1 MGDMQ
6 ETLGLGEE
14 RPATGEDATIA
25 RILAIA
31 LALFDTTA
39 RPVRRG
45 QHPKHHGCIRA
56 EFVVEPDLPEELRHG
71 VLREGRTF
79 PTLIRFSNGRSWDD
93 RKGDIH
99 GMAIKLV
106 DVDGEKLLETEKA
119 EQTQDFVTADH
130 PVFFIRDLSGYV
142 AFSGAVLEARRSLW
156 SRLGFATRV
165 LVSPHPPWKGLRAAL
180 AKKPDSPL
188 RIQYWSQTPYRLGRL
203 AVRYSCRP
211 DLTIVPSP
219 PPSRSKDK
227 LREALASHLASGE
240 ARFDFLVQVQTD
252 PVAMPVEDPTVG
264 WDEATSPYR
273 KVATIRIPP
282 QVFDTPEQRAL
293 CENLSFTPWH
303 ALPEHRPLGAI
314 NRARKVIY
322 EALSARRHELNRV
335 PRQEPTPK
343 DFAHHPTAGRIG
355 VPRS

>member
-1 MGDMQ
+1 
-6 ETLGLGEE
+6 LGPGEE
-14 RPATGEDATIA
+14 RPEQGEDGSIA
-25 RILAIA
+25 RVSEIS
-31 LALFDTTA
+31 LALLDTTVP
-39 RPVRRG
+39 PVRRG
-45 QHPKHHGCIRA
+45 QHPKHHGCVRA
-56 EFVVEPDLPEELRHG
+56 EFIVPPDLPDELRHG

-79 PTLIRFSNGRSWDD
+79 PALIRFSNGRHWDD

-106 DVDGEKLLETEKA
+106 GVAGEKLLEAEKSA
-119 EQTQDFVTADH
+119 QTQDFVTADH
-130 PVFFIRDLSGYV
+130 PVFFIRDLADYV
-142 AFSGAVLEARRSLW
+142 PFSEALLKARRSRW
-156 SRLGFATRV
+156 SRLGFILRV
-165 LVSPHPPWKGLRAAL
+165 LVSPHPPWKGLRAAM

-203 AVRYSCRP
+203 AVRYSIRP
-211 DLTIVPSP
+211 DLTLVPPP

-227 LREALASHLASGE
+227 LREALSSHLASRE

-252 PVAMPVEDPTVG
+252 PVAMPVEDPSVG

-282 QVFDTPEQRAL
+282 QVCDTPEQRAC

-335 PRQEPTPK
+335 PRREPTSE
-343 DFAHHPTAGRIG
+343 DLSHCLTAGAADL
-355 VPRS
+355 PEP

>member
-1 MGDMQ
+1 MSDMQ
-6 ETLGLGEE
+6 EWLGLGEE
-14 RPATGEDATIA
+14 RPTTGEEGLIA
-25 RILAIA
+25 RVLAIS
-31 LALFDTTA
+31 LALLDTTA

-45 QHPKHHGCIRA
+45 QHPKHHGCVRA
-56 EFVVEPDLPEELRHG
+56 EFIVQHDLPEELRHG

-79 PTLIRFSNGRSWDD
+79 PALIRFSNGRNWDD
-93 RKGDIH
+93 RKGDVH

-106 DVDGEKLLETEKA
+106 GVAGEESPEAEKA

-130 PVFFIRDLSGYV
+130 PVFFIRDLADYV
-142 AFSGAVLEARRSLW
+142 PFSEALFEARRSRW
-156 SRLGFATRV
+156 SRIGFVLRV

-211 DLTIVPSP
+211 DLSFVPPP
-219 PPSRSKDK
+219 PPSRSQDK
-227 LREALASHLASGE
+227 LREALSSHLASRE
-240 ARFDFLVQVQTD
+240 ARFDFLIQVQTD

-264 WDEATSPYR
+264 WDEAASPYR

-282 QVFDTPEQRAL
+282 QVFDIPEQRAY

-335 PRQEPTPK
+335 PRHEPTPA
-343 DFAHHPTAGRIG
+343 DL
-355 VPRS
+355 PRGLATGGIDARRS